1 MEPEAPHDALA
12 RLDPSA
18 RRRAGPRL
26 RLGVGAAAVLLIA
39 ALVVAVLVSML
50 GQQASRTNVGPN
62 GTPQTGDPGGH
73 DLQQHAPA
81 PGPHA
86 IIFVHVLG
94 AVRNPGLFEL
104 HDGARVIDGV
114 AAAGGLTETADQ
126 GGANLA
132 RILSDGE
139 QLYIP
144 HLGEAQPGAPPDG
157 GSSAGPPGVGTG
169 AGVVGGK
176 LNLNTAGIAELDTL
190 PRIGPAMAQ
199 RIVDYRDANG
209 RFSSVDDL
217 RNVTGI
223 GDKTFEAL
231 KDLVTV

>member
-1 MEPEAPHDALA
+1 M
-12 RLDPSA
+12 
-18 RRRAGPRL
+18 
-26 RLGVGAAAVLLIA
+26 LLIA
-39 ALVVAVLVSML
+39 ALVAAVLISML
-50 GQQASRTNVGPN
+50 GQQASRTDVAPN
-62 GTPQTGDPGGH
+62 GSPPHGSALPGDPSAEGD
-73 DLQQHAPA
+73 DLPEDARS
-81 PGPHA
+81 PGPRA

-104 HDGARVIDGV
+104 RYGARVIDGV

-132 RILSDGE
+132 RLLGDGE

-144 HLGEAQPGAPPDG
+144 HLGEAQPGAPPAGVANG
-157 GSSAGPPGVGTG
+157 GPSGAGTG
-169 AGVVGGK
+169 AGAVGGK